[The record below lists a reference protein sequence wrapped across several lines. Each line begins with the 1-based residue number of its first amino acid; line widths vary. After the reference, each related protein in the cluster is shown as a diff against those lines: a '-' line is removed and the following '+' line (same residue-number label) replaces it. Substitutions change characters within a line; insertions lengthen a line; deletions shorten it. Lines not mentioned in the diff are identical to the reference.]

1 MSKKENDHRV
11 RVTNMLIR
19 RAFMELLKQKPL
31 QSISVKELCEK
42 AEINRGTFYAHYTD
56 VYDLLKKVED
66 DMLADFVAAL
76 EPLLSEDDGEV
87 TLLKMTAG
95 VFCCLKENADL
106 CTVTLGPYGDKNFA
120 ARLIDMGRERCI
132 EKYTAYFSHADRKQI
147 EYFYAFVSSGCI
159 GLLEKWLEEGMATG
173 TEEIAGIAE
182 GIMMHGIEFLK
193 LAEKKPEK

>member
-1 MSKKENDHRV
+1 MAKKENDHRV

-31 QSISVKELCEK
+31 QNISIKELCEK

-66 DMLADFVAAL
+66 EMLADFLAAL
-76 EPLLSEDDGEV
+76 EPLLSEDAGEV
-87 TLLKMTAG
+87 TLLKMTNG

-106 CTVTLGPYGDKNFA
+106 CTVTLGPHGDKNFA
-120 ARLIDMGRERCI
+120 SKLINMGREWCI

-159 GLLEKWLEEGMATG
+159 GLLEKWLAEGMTAG

-193 LAEKKPEK
+193 QTENSKP